1 MFEILGVAGIA
12 MSMLAYLP
20 QVVHLAKEH
29 CSAGVSSKAW
39 AMWLISSVLIG
50 ALAVHRHDPVFIL
63 LQVSSL
69 ASAAVI
75 LILGRKYRGL
85 VCQTHLNSMPKPWLG
100 IDEEPQRRNPR
111 PNRTMKLGTRRV
123 LSAAVDRVL
132 GEGGRAETFRVD
144 DSHLRPAP
152 GRRPTASC
160 GRVDDVARSCGGTL
174 SQRGRLPGGRR

>member
-20 QVVHLAKEH
+20 QVVHLANEH

-85 VCQTHLNSMPKPWLG
+85 ACQTHLSSIPKPWLG
-100 IDEEPQRRNPR
+100 TDL
-111 PNRTMKLGTRRV
+111 K
-123 LSAAVDRVL
+123 
-132 GEGGRAETFRVD
+132 GRGPV
-144 DSHLRPAP
+144 
-152 GRRPTASC
+152 
-160 GRVDDVARSCGGTL
+160 
-174 SQRGRLPGGRR
+174 